1 MSADMSD
8 CPARTWLA
16 MMFLSVAGFLV
27 LLVLLLAIAALGKYL
42 LSGRRTTVG
51 GVDLRPESKERQP

>member
-8 CPARTWLA
+8 CPAATWLA
-16 MMFLSVAGFLV
+16 MTFLSFAGFLV

-42 LSGRRTTVG
+42 LWGRQTVIG
-51 GVDLRPESKERQP
+51 GAHHDQL